1 MQYARSHTYND
12 FEEVKTV
19 SLDNIIDPTLL
30 RALGII
36 KNEDD
41 VATYFINGQN
51 TVNLMIKFKKK
62 GTEVI
67 ANYGSQL

>member
-1 MQYARSHTYND
+1 MRYAQNHSYDN
-12 FEEVKTV
+12 FEEVKEV

-51 TVNLMIKFKKK
+51 KVSLMIKFKKK
-62 GTEVI
+62 GTEVT
-67 ANYGSQL
+67 ANYGT